1 MPNDVEPKSLSYEV
15 LEGKIAEQEKEIA
28 TLKSTIEDMK
38 QVIKL
43 NLSTKSGEQDDND
56 GNGKLSKEKFET
68 RLKEDLGL
76 C

>member
-1 MPNDVEPKSLSYEV
+1 MPDNVEPKSLSYEV
-15 LEGKIAEQEKEIA
+15 LEGKIASQEKEIA

-56 GNGKLSKEKFET
+56 DKGKLSKEKFEE